1 MDPLIMMVAIGVVL
15 LLAVLLGRA
24 FARRPRHTRS
34 DAEWRSAQD
43 RLRQRQETYRSDAP
57 L

>member
-1 MDPLIMMVAIGVVL
+1 MDPLIVAAIGVVL

-24 FARRPRHTRS
+24 VARRPPHIRS
-34 DAEWRSAQD
+34 DAEWRSALD
-43 RLRQRQETYRSDAP
+43 RLRQRQKAHRSDAP